1 MDLEDFTV
9 VARRVEPL
17 AVIGRSTGE
26 ALECFLADFV
36 AGLMDEGCTIIGHI
50 KGMLSG
56 KEGKRL
62 FFSVTT
68 PDGGSGLRGGPL
80 HSNEQLSLAIN
91 VIVAGVKEDN
101 IDKLFESSLQ
111 RFFSRPGGG

>member
-9 VARRVEPL
+9 VARRAEPL
-17 AVIGRSTGE
+17 SVIGRNPDE
-26 ALECFLADFV
+26 ALVSFLADFV
-36 AGLMDEGCTIIGHI
+36 ARLMDEGCTMIGHI

-56 KEGKRL
+56 EEGNRL

-80 HSNEQLSLAIN
+80 HSNEHLSLAIN

-101 IDKLFESSLQ
+101 IGKLFESSLQ
-111 RFFSRPGGG
+111 RFFSTPGG